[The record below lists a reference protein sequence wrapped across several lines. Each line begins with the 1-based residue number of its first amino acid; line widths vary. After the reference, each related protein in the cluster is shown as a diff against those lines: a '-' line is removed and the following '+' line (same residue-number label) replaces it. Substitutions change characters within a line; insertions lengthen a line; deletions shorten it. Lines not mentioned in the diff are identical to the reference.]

1 MTPRFISELYYETQ
15 LDGQQSGKL
24 PFFVCFLFVCLF
36 FFTVIMELSTVC
48 SKCYSLE
55 RLVPPAHVSHLSSL
69 FIRCVGETTSS
80 VRKVSGKGVAKTIVG
95 WLACMCYL
103 SCQLLVIPVSKF
115 SVIHNTKKV
124 V

>member
-1 MTPRFISELYYETQ
+1 
-15 LDGQQSGKL
+15 
-24 PFFVCFLFVCLF
+24 
-36 FFTVIMELSTVC
+36 MELSTVC

-55 RLVPPAHVSHLSSL
+55 RLVPPAHVSHISSL